1 MLHDELQLSRI
12 AYESDGF
19 FLRAESFYNV
29 ATNIDDLRINID
41 NYGGK
46 SLHNQSHGESFLSL
60 VQNRFRGNG
69 FYILDEP
76 EAALS
81 PMRQLTLLIEIN
93 NLVKNNSQFIIA
105 THSPILLAYPD
116 AQIYNLDSGIER
128 IEYAETEQYKMTKNF
143 LDNPNIFIERLFDSD
158 FSTD

>member
-1 MLHDELQLSRI
+1 MSRKLH
-12 AYESDGF
+12 YHPCG
-19 FLRAESFYNV
+19 
-29 ATNIDDLRINID
+29 
-41 NYGGK
+41 
-46 SLHNQSHGESFLSL
+46 
-60 VQNRFRGNG
+60 
-69 FYILDEP
+69 
-76 EAALS
+76 
-81 PMRQLTLLIEIN
+81 QLTLLIEIN